1 MGNPFRRLSIR
12 YKLFYGY
19 GLAFIVA
26 VVIGNVLLFLA
37 TSKTL
42 ETNIEVELR
51 NTTQAILHMVKTT
64 TDVAIRN
71 YLRAVAEKNRDVV
84 TYLYELSESGKI
96 TEAEAKKRA
105 GEILLSQ
112 VIGTTGYIYCVD
124 SSGIMKV
131 HPRQELL
138 GVDLS
143 ENKFISL
150 QKIQKNGYLEYDW
163 ANPGEQV
170 ERPKALYMTYFEP
183 WDWIISASSYRTEF
197 KELLKVDDFRERIL
211 SITFGKTGYSYIIDS
226 KGILI
231 IHPKLEGTNI
241 FESEDSSGRMFIKEL
256 CEKKNG
262 KIIYPWQNPGE
273 SEPRE
278 KLVLFNYI
286 PELDWIVASSSYLE
300 EFYEPLESIGYISL
314 VMVGLTLALIIPITM
329 LLSTSITRP
338 FEKLMTG
345 FGRGVDGDYSSRLDE
360 RDGGEVGQLAAYYN
374 RFMDRLQASLTE
386 LEKSEEK
393 YRSIFENADEG
404 VFQTT
409 LEGRFVSANPSL
421 AKMLGYRSPQE
432 LLEGVTDARIQIYAD
447 PEGRDRLLED
457 LKRHGA
463 VFDRE
468 LLFRRTDGSA
478 LWASLNARMV
488 KGGDGEPVLVEGFF
502 SDITRR
508 KESEQ
513 ALRRAKEELEQRVQ
527 ERTTELSSWIE
538 KLERHNLERDHL
550 HALGNMIQLCR
561 TSEETFPIITG
572 FLKKFF
578 PEDSSSLY
586 IYYEDGQDVLKPV
599 GGGGDDKP
607 FNADQCWSI
616 RQGKPYLS
624 GGRSDMPCCDH
635 IKAAESE
642 SYLCSPLIAQGEI
655 IGLFTIRFNET
666 ETKKIERRKQLASSI
681 ADNLALALAN
691 LRLRETLRVQSIQ
704 DPLTGLYNRR
714 FLEEALEKEVSRSR
728 RHGRPF
734 GVLML
739 DIDYFKK
746 VNDTHGHDV
755 GDQVLQAL
763 GNYLAG
769 QVRSEDIACRLGGEE
784 FVLIVSE
791 VSREQLVAKAEI
803 MCAAIPDVLAL
814 PMDDDV
820 LRITVSIGVALF
832 PDDGDTAQSVLKAAD
847 EALYV
852 AKEQGRNRVGT
863 SGPDLHDK
871 EA

>member
-19 GLAFIVA
+19 GAAFILA
-26 VVIGNVLLFLA
+26 VVMGNVLLFLA
-37 TSKTL
+37 TSETL

-51 NTTQAILHMVKTT
+51 NTTQTVLHMVKTT

-71 YLRAVAEKNRDVV
+71 YLRAMAEKNRDVV

-96 TEAEAKKRA
+96 TEAEAKKQA
-105 GEILLSQ
+105 AKILLSQ

-124 SSGIMKV
+124 SAGIMRV

-150 QKIQKNGYLEYDW
+150 QKIQKNGYLEYKW
-163 ANPGEQV
+163 ANPGELV

-197 KELLKVDDFRERIL
+197 KELFKVDDFRERIL
-211 SITFGKTGYSYIIDS
+211 SISFGKTGYSYIIDS
-226 KGILI
+226 KGNLI

-241 FESEDSSGRMFIKEL
+241 FESKDSSDRMFIKEL

-338 FEKLMTG
+338 FEKLMVG
-345 FGRGVDGDYSSRLDE
+345 FGRGADGDYSSRLDE
-360 RDGGEVGQLAAYYN
+360 QDGGEIGQLAGYYN
-374 RFMDRLQASLTE
+374 RFMDRLQSSLAE
-386 LEKSEEK
+386 LERSEEK
-393 YRSIFENADEG
+393 YRSIFENAAEG
-404 VFQTT
+404 VFQTDFDG
-409 LEGRFVSANPSL
+409 LFVSANPSL

-432 LLEGVTDARIQIYAD
+432 LLEGVTDARLQIYAA
-447 PEGRDRLLED
+447 PEDRDQLLED
-457 LKRHGA
+457 LKNQGA

-468 LLFRRTDGSA
+468 ILFRRTDGSA
-478 LWASLNARMV
+478 LWASLNVRLV
-488 KGGDGEPVLVEGFF
+488 KGEAGEPVLVEGFF

-513 ALRRAKEELEQRVQ
+513 ALRRAKEELEQRVM
-527 ERTTELSSWIE
+527 ERTNELSKWIE
-538 KLERHNLERDHL
+538 KLERHNLERDLL

-561 TSEETFPIITG
+561 TSEETYPIITN

-578 PEDSSSLY
+578 PGESSSLY
-586 IYYEDGQDVLKPV
+586 VYDESQNMLKPV
-599 GGGGDDKP
+599 GEDGDRMA
-607 FNADQCWSI
+607 FNADLCWSI

-624 GGRSDMPCCDH
+624 GGGSDMPCCSH
-635 IKAAESE
+635 IEAMGAGCH
-642 SYLCSPLIAQGEI
+642 LCSPIIAHGEI
-655 IGLFTIRFNET
+655 IGLFIVHLDET
-666 ETKKIERRKQLASSI
+666 EMKIIERKKQLASSVT
-681 ADNLALALAN
+681 DNLALALAN

-704 DPLTGLYNRR
+704 DPLTRLYNRR

-728 RHGRPF
+728 RHRRPF

-755 GDQVLQAL
+755 GDQVLQSL

-791 VSREQLVAKAEI
+791 VSREQLVAKAEG
-803 MCAAIPDVLAL
+803 MCAAIPDVVAL
-814 PMDDDV
+814 PVDDDV

-852 AKEQGRNRVGT
+852 AKEQGRNRVVT
-863 SGPDLHDK
+863 SGPDLHDQ